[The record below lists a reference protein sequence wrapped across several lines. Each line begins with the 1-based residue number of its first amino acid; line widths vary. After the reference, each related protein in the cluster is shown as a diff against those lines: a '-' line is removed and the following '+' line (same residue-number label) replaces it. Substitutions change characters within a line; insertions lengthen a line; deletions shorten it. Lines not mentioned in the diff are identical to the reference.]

1 MTAKDIT
8 LDLIIRYGFQV
19 LGAII
24 ILTVGV
30 LLARWIGNVS
40 NRWLESRVKEPPMRL
55 LMVRAI
61 RILVILLTLLVALDK
76 FGFQIAPLVAA
87 VGVVGVGVGF
97 AFQGVLGNIVA
108 GLSIIFTKPY
118 RVGEYIELLNVH
130 GQVVTI
136 ELFSTTL
143 VQLDQSRVVI
153 PNRRIVGEILHNYG
167 TIRQLQLKVGVAYG
181 VNLDEVLLVAKE
193 IAAANPR
200 VLKEPAPLIGISEL
214 ADSSVTLSIQP
225 WVTVADMISA
235 RAELYQAIVERF
247 PGEQDRY
254 SFSCERGAPAR
265 RFMSRSEIVRD
276 PCSWK
281 RETRVVFHRLLDYK
295 IQSKV
300 VSRPLKQSGADI
312 NDFFRR

>member
-8 LDLIIRYGFQV
+8 LDLVIRYGFQV

-40 NRWLESRVKEPPMRL
+40 NRWLETRVKEPPMRL
-55 LMVRAI
+55 LMVRVI
-61 RILVILLTLLVALDK
+61 RILVMLLTLLVALDK

-87 VGVVGVGVGF
+87 VGVAGLGVGL
-97 AFQGVLGNIVA
+97 AFQGVLANVVA

-181 VNLDEVLLVAKE
+181 ANLNEVLGVAKE
-193 IAAANPR
+193 IVAANPR
-200 VLKEPAPLIGISEL
+200 ALKEPAPMIGIDEL
-214 ADSSVTLSIQP
+214 ADSSVTLYIQP
-225 WVTVADMISA
+225 WVAVGDMISA

-247 PGEQDRY
+247 RASKIDIPFPLRQ
-254 SFSCERGAPAR
+254 
-265 RFMSRSEIVRD
+265 V
-276 PCSWK
+276 
-281 RETRVVFHRLLDYK
+281 RLLGT
-295 IQSKV
+295 S
-300 VSRPLKQSGADI
+300 
-312 NDFFRR
+312 

>member
-8 LDLIIRYGFQV
+8 LDLVIRYGFQV

-30 LLARWIGNVS
+30 LLARWIGNFT

-61 RILVILLTLLVALDK
+61 RILVLMLALLVALDK

-87 VGVVGVGVGF
+87 IGIAGVGVGF

-130 GQVVTI
+130 GQVVAI
-136 ELFSTTL
+136 ELFSTKL
-143 VQLDQSRVVI
+143 LQLDLSRVVI

-167 TIRQLQLKVGVAYG
+167 TIRQLELKVGVSYG
-181 VNLDEVLLVAKE
+181 ANLDEALAIVKEVL
-193 IAAANPR
+193 AANPR
-200 VLKEPAPLIGISEL
+200 VLKEPQPVIGISEL
-214 ADSSVTLSIQP
+214 GDFSVTLLIQP
-225 WVTVADMISA
+225 WIDVADVIKA
-235 RAELYQAIVERF
+235 RAELYKAILERF
-247 PGEQDRY
+247 RASKIDIPFPQR
-254 SFSCERGAPAR
+254 
-265 RFMSRSEIVRD
+265 EI
-276 PCSWK
+276 
-281 RETRVVFHRLLDYK
+281 RLLGDGAFSET
-295 IQSKV
+295 QG
-300 VSRPLKQSGADI
+300 RPRDL
-312 NDFFRR
+312 RE